1 MKKILL
7 TVFLL
12 MLTTQASAWVSK
24 GFVPKNVSQITVNIS
39 DQANDGCWTNIGEV
53 KRYAEDKLEDNLTP
67 ASAMMYSFSTIVCVP
82 TSRAQDVALCLG
94 AQAGPKRLK
103 KVLSEAGFDKVRI
116 SDSTTSNLVF
126 EALK

>member
-1 MKKILL
+1 MGDPVGVASGIKDILNEDGR
-7 TVFLL
+7 F
-12 MLTTQASAWVSK
+12 MLVE
-24 GFVPKNVSQITVNIS
+24 P
-39 DQANDGCWTNIGEV
+39 
-53 KRYAEDKLEDNLTP
+53 YAEDKLEDNLTP
-67 ASAMMYSFSTIVCVP
+67 ASAMMYSFSTLICVP

-103 KVLSEAGFDKVRI
+103 KVLNEAGFDKVRI